1 MARLKS
7 EHTEL
12 NKVSQMLGNTLV
24 GRYQIISNLGGGGFG
39 ETFVACD
46 THLPGSPKC
55 VVKKLKPQASDPVTL
70 ETARRLFD
78 TEAKV
83 LYKLGRHEH
92 IPQLLAYFEENQEF
106 YLVQEYIQGHD
117 LNEEIKPG
125 KPISENQ
132 VISLLQ
138 EILEILEFVHQQK
151 VIHRDINPRNI
162 LRQEKDGKLVL
173 IDFGAVKQI
182 TTQVV
187 STVNQT
193 KFTVAIGTP
202 GYIPSEQAQGEP
214 KFSSDIYALGLIIIS
229 AITGLSNEELEK
241 DDDTNEIIWQKY
253 AIVSPEFA
261 EIVDT
266 MVRYDF
272 RMRYSSATQ
281 ALQALK
287 SLNRP
292 YSGTMVLN
300 IAPLPAKPKPGKKIK
315 VNNVIIK
322 AFTAM
327 LLTGMGATASIF
339 IINTINSANAG
350 ELYKKANT
358 FYELQRY
365 EDALSSYQKAIEIQ
379 PEYAQAWNGQAKVL
393 YELNSYQEALLAYDK
408 AIQIE
413 PDYQDSWS
421 GRGFVLNKLQ
431 RFQEAI
437 SSFDKALKLE
447 SEAPKVWYGKGEALS
462 NLKRYDEAIK
472 SYDKAIE
479 LEAEYEQAWYNK
491 AWALYSLR
499 RYQDALSTY
508 EKVLQLNPNNELAW
522 YNSGNALVNLNRN
535 NDAIKAYSKAVEY
548 KPNFYPAWLSRGN
561 ILISLRRY
569 PEAIESFKE
578 VLKYQPHNYDALYSQ
593 GWALH
598 QIQRYEEAIAA
609 YDKAVAVK
617 QNDFKVWYN
626 RGNSLYNLQK
636 YQEAILAYNRA
647 IRYKKDHAESW
658 YSKGNALVNLE
669 QYQEGIV
676 AYNTAIKYN
685 PDYREAVKAS
695 KKVQEILEDKEKEKD
710 KDKKKE
716 KGKDKDRSSRF
727 WNFWR
732 G

>member
-1 MARLKS
+1 
-7 EHTEL
+7 
-12 NKVSQMLGNTLV
+12 MLGNTLV

-39 ETFVACD
+39 ETFVAYD

-55 VVKKLKPQASDPVTL
+55 VVKKLKPQATDPVTL

-92 IPQLLAYFEENQEF
+92 IPQLLAYFEENQQF

-125 KPISENQ
+125 KPISEDQ

-187 STVNQT
+187 STGHQT

-214 KFSSDIYALGLIIIS
+214 RFSSDIYALGIIIIS
-229 AITGLSNEELEK
+229 AITGLSNEQLEK
-241 DDDTNEIIWQKY
+241 DDDTNEIVWQKY
-253 AIVSPEFA
+253 ATVSPEFA

-287 SLNRP
+287 SLNKP
-292 YSGTMVLN
+292 SSGTMVLN
-300 IAPLPAKPKPGKKIK
+300 IAPLPPKPKPRKKIK
-315 VNNVIIK
+315 VKNLIIK
-322 AFTAM
+322 AFTAI
-327 LLTGMGATASIF
+327 LLTGIGATASIF
-339 IINTINSANAG
+339 IINTINSANADD
-350 ELYKKANT
+350 LYKKANT

-365 EDALSSYQKAIEIQ
+365 QDALSSYQKAIEIQ
-379 PEYAQAWNGQAKVL
+379 PEYAQAWNGKAKVL
-393 YELNSYQEALLAYDK
+393 YELSSYQEALLAYDK

-413 PDYQDSWS
+413 PDYEDSWS

-447 SEAPKVWYGKGEALS
+447 SEAPEVWNGKGEALS

-472 SYDKAIE
+472 SYDKAVEIQP
-479 LEAEYEQAWYNK
+479 EYEQAWYSK
-491 AWALYSLR
+491 AAALYNLR

-508 EKVLQLNPNNELAW
+508 EKVLELKPNNERAW

-548 KPNFYPAWLSRGN
+548 KPNFYQAWLSRGN

-578 VLKYQPHNYDALYSQ
+578 VLKYQPNNYDALYSQ

-598 QIQRYEEAIAA
+598 QTQRYEEAIAV

-617 QNDFKVWYN
+617 QNDFKLWYN

-636 YQEAILAYNRA
+636 YQEAVLAYNRA

-669 QYQEGIV
+669 QYQEAIT

-685 PDYREAVKAS
+685 PDYQEAIKA
-695 KKVQEILEDKEKEKD
+695 KEKVEEILEDKEKEKD
-710 KDKKKE
+710 KE
-716 KGKDKDRSSRF
+716 RSSRF